1 METFINLIIDTLLT
15 GCYFIVVAIIVLF
28 LKYVIKLQ
36 GEWYRK
42 SLHLFFMGS
51 IFPFTYLFEYYW
63 TSLISLASFLIVA
76 LIGLTIIERYPFY
89 TELLAERKP
98 GEIKRSISIA
108 FIVFMTIIGVVW
120 GILGEEYKYII
131 IASVLAWGIGDALAA
146 LVGKREN
153 TKIITNKLVKST
165 KTIEGSVAMFIFSTI
180 VIFLVI
186 YFMGNNPIWY
196 SILISLVAGI
206 AATLTEMWTKEGW
219 DTLSVP
225 IAVMI
230 ILTVWVSTFMT

>member
-1 METFINLIIDTLLT
+1 METFTNLILQTLFT
-15 GCYFIVVAIIVLF
+15 GLYFIGVALIVLF
-28 LKYVIKLQ
+28 IKYVIKLK

-42 SLHLFFMGS
+42 ILHLFFMGS
-51 IFPFTYLFEYYW
+51 IFFFTYIFDYWW
-63 TSLISLASFLIVA
+63 TSLISLALFMSVA
-76 LIGLTIIERYPFY
+76 LVGLTIIEKYSFYP
-89 TELLAERKP
+89 ELLAERKP

-120 GILGEEYKYII
+120 GILGKEYKYII

-146 LVGKREN
+146 LVGKREK
-153 TKIITNKLVKST
+153 TKVITNKLVKST
-165 KTIEGSVAMFIFSTI
+165 KTIEGSVAMFVSSAI

-196 SILISLVAGI
+196 SIIISLVAGVV
-206 AATLTEMWTKEGW
+206 ATLTEMWTKEGW

>member
-1 METFINLIIDTLLT
+1 METFINLIIHTLFT
-15 GCYFIVVAIIVLF
+15 GCYFIAVATIVLF

-42 SLHLFFMGS
+42 ILHLFFMGS
-51 IFPFTYLFEYYW
+51 IFPFTYLFDYWW

-98 GEIKRSISIA
+98 GEIKRSITIA
-108 FIVFMTIIGVVW
+108 FIVFMIIIGVTW
-120 GILGEEYKYII
+120 GIFGEEKKYII
-131 IASVLAWGIGDALAA
+131 IASVLGWGIGDALAA
-146 LVGKREN
+146 LVGKRSN
-153 TKIITNKLVKST
+153 TTQISNKLVRST
-165 KTIEGSVAMFIFSTI
+165 KTIEGSAAMFIASTI

-186 YFMGNNPIWY
+186 YFIGKNPLWY
-196 SILISLVAGI
+196 SIIISLIAGLM
-206 AATLTEMWTKEGW
+206 ATLTEMWTREGW

-225 IAVMI
+225 IVVVAVLI
-230 ILTVWVSTFMT
+230 VNDLIK

>member
-1 METFINLIIDTLLT
+1 
-15 GCYFIVVAIIVLF
+15 
-28 LKYVIKLQ
+28 
-36 GEWYRK
+36 
-42 SLHLFFMGS
+42 MGS
-51 IFPFTYLFEYYW
+51 IFFFTYIFDYWW
-63 TSLISLASFLIVA
+63 TSLISLALFMSVA
-76 LIGLTIIERYPFY
+76 LVGLTIIEKYSFYP
-89 TELLAERKP
+89 ELLAERKP

-120 GILGEEYKYII
+120 GILGKEYKYII

-146 LVGKREN
+146 LVGKREK
-153 TKIITNKLVKST
+153 TKVITNKLVKST
-165 KTIEGSVAMFIFSTI
+165 KTIEGSVAMFVSSAI

-196 SILISLVAGI
+196 SIIISLVAGVV
-206 AATLTEMWTKEGW
+206 ATLTEMWTKEGW

>member
-1 METFINLIIDTLLT
+1 MEIFINLIIDTLFT
-15 GCYFIVVAIIVLF
+15 GLYFIAVAIIVLF
-28 LKYVIKLQ
+28 LKYVIKLK

-42 SLHLFFMGS
+42 ILHLFFMGS
-51 IFPFTYLFEYYW
+51 IFPFTYIFHYW
-63 TSLISLASFLIVA
+63 WTAVIALVAFLVVA
-76 LIGLTIIERYPFY
+76 LIGLSVLEKYPFY
-89 TELLAERKP
+89 SELLAERKP

-108 FIVFMTIIGVVW
+108 FIVFITIISVVW
-120 GILGEEYKYII
+120 GIFGEEYKYII
-131 IASVLAWGIGDALAA
+131 IASILAWGIGDALAA

-165 KTIEGSVAMFIFSTI
+165 KTIEGSVAMFVSSTI

-196 SILISLVAGI
+196 SIIISLVAGI
-206 AATLTEMWTKEGW
+206 VATLTEMWTKEGW

-230 ILTVWVSTFMT
+230 ILVMWVSTFIT